1 MEYETIDQLIERMEK
16 ECKAE
21 NQKKRTSAS
30 GSSSFGMIE
39 HYQRKYDDSR
49 NDDER

>member
-1 MEYETIDQLIERMEK
+1 MENETLDQLIERMEK
-16 ECKAE
+16 ECETE
-21 NQKKRTSAS
+21 NKKKRTSAS
-30 GSSSFGMIE
+30 GSCSFGIIE